1 MTSGIK
7 GITRTALWSAWKAV
21 RQELKKV
28 PHRDV
33 IDHLEY
39 DLDPD
44 VWINRLLRQ
53 ISEGRY
59 EPTTPMRY
67 TLAKS
72 KGFSRLM
79 TRPHI
84 SDVVL
89 YRAIADY
96 LYRKAKRSQVKHAY
110 FLRATLNQAI
120 RDAEQ
125 DAKEKL
131 EADPQYRT
139 GKKRSFLQWLK
150 FDQYRK
156 HLIFDRV
163 HRFIVVTDITNF
175 FDSILYDRI
184 EERLY
189 GLRAPPRM
197 IGLLFFILE
206 KLSPRDAYTQSPRI
220 GLPVDEF
227 DCSRTLAHMVL
238 FPHDERV
245 VARVGEDAYV
255 RWMDD
260 QNMGVASK
268 SEGLQV
274 LGLVGE
280 SLRRL
285 HLTANAGKSKVLS
298 LKEAKEHFH
307 FDTNAKLDETEKLI
321 ADKRPVRLIRRS
333 FLAAWKSVLEGEGHG
348 EWGKILKRSYR
359 LAALAKSRRLR
370 PRALRD
376 VLAHPELAERI
387 ADYIRCTGTTA
398 DHIEFAQKALTHPEQ
413 VYPDVNHALLES
425 LLRAEAGKRE
435 ARLIREWAV
444 KLLRERAVNV
454 GAQASAETAPLLL
467 LRFGDGRSTRLLKTC
482 LERDLDRQPTSVVR
496 ACAVVYLSYGDGYFE
511 YVRRVAARVLR
522 NPLGDLVKMV
532 EKIRDYDE
540 MPVRFSQRLD
550 VRFDAVEGK
559 RYLDMRSIL
568 QGRLLALNSK
578 SRVGQWLRD
587 KKRNLLK
594 AELSAYDK
602 RLIRKLL

>member
-1 MTSGIK
+1 MTLNIK
-7 GITRTALWSAWKAV
+7 GITRTALWSGWKAV

-33 IDHLEY
+33 IDFLEY
-39 DLDPD
+39 DLDPN

-53 ISEGRY
+53 ISEGHY

-72 KGFSRLM
+72 KGFSRLI

-84 SDVVL
+84 PDVVL

-96 LYRKAKRSQVKHAY
+96 LYRKGKRSQAKHAY
-110 FLRATLNQAI
+110 FLRATLNEAT
-120 RDAEQ
+120 RDAVQ
-125 DAKEKL
+125 DAKEIL
-131 EADPQYRT
+131 ETDPLYRT
-139 GKKRSFLQWLK
+139 GSKRSFLQWLK

-163 HRFIVVTDITNF
+163 HRFIVITDITNF
-175 FDSILYDRI
+175 FDSVIYDRI
-184 EERLY
+184 KEPLY
-189 GLRAPPRM
+189 GLRAPPKM

-268 SEGLQV
+268 SEGLRV
-274 LGLVGE
+274 LGLVGD

-298 LKEAKEHFH
+298 LNEAKEHFH
-307 FDTNAKLDETEKLI
+307 FNANAKLDETERLI
-321 ADKRPVRLIRRS
+321 ADKRPVRLIRHS
-333 FLAAWKSVLEGEGHG
+333 FLTTWKSVLKGEGHG
-348 EWGKILKRSYR
+348 EWAKLLKRCYR

-370 PRALRD
+370 SRGVRD
-376 VLAHPELAERI
+376 VLAYPELVERI

-398 DHIEFAQKALTHPEQ
+398 DHIAFVNKALTHPEQ

-435 ARLIREWAV
+435 ARLIRQWAV
-444 KLLRERAVNV
+444 KLLRGRTSNV
-454 GAQASAETAPLLL
+454 GAQACVEVAPLLL
-467 LRFGDGRSTRLLKTC
+467 LRFGDGRSARLLKTC
-482 LERDLDRQPTSVVR
+482 LDRDLDRQPTSILR
-496 ACAVVYLSYGDGYFE
+496 ACAVVYLSYGNSYFE
-511 YVRRVAARVLR
+511 HVRRVAARVLR

-540 MPVRFSQRLD
+540 MPERFNPRLAL
-550 VRFDAVEGK
+550 RFDAVKGTH
-559 RYLDMRSIL
+559 YVDMRSIL

-578 SRVGQWLRD
+578 PSIGNWLRN
-587 KKRNLLK
+587 KKRILLRST
-594 AELSAYDK
+594 LSAYDK
-602 RLIRKLL
+602 RLIKKLL

>member
-1 MTSGIK
+1 
-7 GITRTALWSAWKAV
+7 
-21 RQELKKV
+21 V

-33 IDHLEY
+33 TDHLEY

-53 ISEGRY
+53 ISDGHY

-84 SDVVL
+84 PDVVL

-110 FLRATLNQAI
+110 FLRATLNQVVK
-120 RDAEQ
+120 DAEQ
-125 DAKEKL
+125 EAREKL
-131 EADPQYRT
+131 EVDAQYRT
-139 GKKRSFLQWLK
+139 GSKRSFLQWLK

-156 HLIFDRV
+156 HLIFDHV

-175 FDSILYDRI
+175 FDSVLYDRI

-260 QNMGVASK
+260 QSVGVASK
-268 SEGLQV
+268 SEGLHI
-274 LGLVGE
+274 LGLVGD

-307 FDTNAKLDETEKLI
+307 FDTNAKLDETEKLV
-321 ADKRPVRLIRRS
+321 ADKRPVRLIHRS

-348 EWGKILKRSYR
+348 EWGKILKRCYR
-359 LAALAKSRRLR
+359 IAALAKSRKLR
-370 PRALRD
+370 SRALRD

-387 ADYIRCTGTTA
+387 SDYIRSTGTATE
-398 DHIEFAQKALTHPEQ
+398 HIAFVQKALAHPEQ
-413 VYPDVNHALLES
+413 VYPDVNHTLFES
-425 LLRAEAGKRE
+425 LLRVEAGKRD
-435 ARLIREWAV
+435 ARLICQWAV
-444 KLLRERAVNV
+444 KLLRVRPANIS
-454 GAQASAETAPLLL
+454 AQACAEAAPLLL
-467 LRFGDGRSTRLLKTC
+467 LRFGDGRSVRLLKTC
-482 LERDLDRQPTSVVR
+482 LEAHLDRLPTSVVK
-496 ACAVVYLSYGDGYFE
+496 ALAVVYLSYGEGHFGQ
-511 YVRRVAARVLR
+511 VRRVAARVLR

-532 EKIRDYDE
+532 EKIRQYNE
-540 MPVRFSQRLD
+540 IPVRFSSRLK

-559 RYLDMRSIL
+559 SYLDMRTIL
-568 QGRLLALNSK
+568 QGRLLSLNSEPK
-578 SRVGQWLRD
+578 VGQWLRD
-587 KKRNLLK
+587 KKRGLLK
-594 AELSAYDK
+594 AKLSAYDK
-602 RLIRKLL
+602 RLVRKLL